1 MDADADAPAPK
12 RMVWERIVMP
22 ARVDGVSVV
31 PHTTDLAREGLAVRV
46 SALRQAD
53 VEWLGENLAPC
64 FVAATASHPDWWIEV
79 AVTPRRHELLVRR
92 LTDGGGGPS
101 AGFQIDGDPGAIV
114 GLASDP
120 GTFHDSELDVFYSA
134 DVERRRIE
142 VIAAA
147 PRDATRIAL
156 LRVVREIATDHLVDR
171 GWIPFHASAY
181 SDAGRGVLVVG
192 PKRAGKT
199 SLLMHALASPSSR
212 PISNDRAIVG
222 LSADGTLRLEGL
234 PTVVRIRSGTAELL
248 GLGGV
253 SAAGHWR
260 ARQTLAEAERSRSTG
275 TPTAAS
281 LPLSLS
287 PRQFHHLLDRAPV
300 ADASLHQI
308 LFPRVDPGH
317 VGMTALPLLPQEA
330 AERLQVNRLPSGT
343 SPLLHRNGGPAR
355 TDGADAAIKRLV
367 AACPAW
373 ECILGRGAFD
383 EPYLAGSIVRR
394 FTSG

>member
-1 MDADADAPAPK
+1 MG
-12 RMVWERIVMP
+12 WERVVMP

-31 PHTTDLAREGLAVRV
+31 PHTTDVSWDGLTIRV
-46 SALRQAD
+46 SAPRQTD
-53 VEWLGENLAPC
+53 VEWLDENLAPG
-64 FVAATASHPDWWIEV
+64 FVATAASHPDWTIAV
-79 AVTPRRHELLVRR
+79 AVAPQRHELLVRR

-101 AGFQIDGDPGAIV
+101 AGFRIDGDPGAIV
-114 GLASDP
+114 GLASDT
-120 GTFHDSELDVFYSA
+120 GTFHDSELEVFYSA

-275 TPTAAS
+275 TGPDVS

-287 PRQFHHLLDRAPV
+287 PCQFHHLLDRPPV
-300 ADASLHQI
+300 AGASLDQI
-308 LFPRVDPGH
+308 LFPRVDPGR
-317 VGMTALPLLPQEA
+317 VGMTVLPLLPQEA
-330 AERLQVNRLPSGT
+330 AERLQANRLPSGT
-343 SPLLHRNGGPAR
+343 SPLLHRDGGPAR
-355 TDGADAAIKRLV
+355 TDGAEAAIKRLV

-383 EPYLAGSIVRR
+383 EPYRAGRIVRR
-394 FTSG
+394 FTPGGSGVSQDD